1 MCPVILFEA
10 NQTRMDNN
18 LSQAWKKIE
27 DRVREDP
34 LKAVLLAFAG
44 GFLLCLPPVR
54 RLFGVTAKLAFLL
67 VKPALL
73 VLGIIKILE
82 YAGVNAVCQREC

>member
-1 MCPVILFEA
+1 
-10 NQTRMDNN
+10 MDNN
-18 LSQAWKKIE
+18 VSRAWKEIE
-27 DRVREDP
+27 DRVRQDP

-44 GFLLCLPPVR
+44 GFLFCLPPVR
-54 RLFGVTAKLAFLL
+54 RLFGVAAKLAFLL

-82 YAGVNAVCQREC
+82 YAGVNAGCQREC